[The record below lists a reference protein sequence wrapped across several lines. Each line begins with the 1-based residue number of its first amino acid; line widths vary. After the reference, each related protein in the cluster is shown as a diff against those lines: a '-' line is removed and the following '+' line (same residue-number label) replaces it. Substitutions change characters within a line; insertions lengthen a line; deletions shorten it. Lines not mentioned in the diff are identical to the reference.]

1 MISTGRTWDVGNL
14 HGCCGSLCFWGFF
27 HRFTAYGIS
36 FRNNDDN
43 GFFYSCVLICPRLLL
58 RQANLEFENRDCSL
72 N

>member
-43 GFFYSCVLICPRLLL
+43 GFFLFL
-58 RQANLEFENRDCSL
+58 CSDL
-72 N
+72 PKASSTTGES